1 VSIKYQGVQTP
12 LDIHYLIL
20 DTKNKKM
27 FGIIVK
33 NTGNDC
39 WVRTE
44 NGDIEMCKI
53 KGNFRIKGIKS
64 TNPVAV
70 GDRVEVGN
78 SGFITQIFDRKNYII
93 RRPANLSK
101 QIHILAANIDVT
113 LLMATIKSP
122 ATSLV
127 FIDRF
132 LAAAESFSVP
142 AVLVFNKIDL
152 LKNTRHCGLDPQSP
166 ETRGDSDF
174 RQNDEKSKDEKKLEE
189 IIKLY
194 QSIGYKC
201 LKTSITNNIGV
212 EEIKKEIEGKMVLLA
227 GNSGVGKSSM
237 INSIFGNNIAKT
249 AKISEYHQKGMHT
262 TTFTEMFCLEQR
274 TKNKEQR
281 QEDANTTFI
290 IDTPGIK
297 GFGTIDMR
305 ENEIGHYFKE
315 IFAESKNCRFPN
327 CTHRHE
333 PNCAVLQ
340 AIEGKKIA
348 LSRYQSYLSIMEDTK
363 EGKYR

>member
-1 VSIKYQGVQTP
+1 MSIKYQGVQTP
-12 LDIHYLIL
+12 LDTHYLIL
-20 DTKNKKM
+20 DTKKINKM
-27 FGIIVK
+27 TGIIVK

-70 GDRVEVGN
+70 GDRVEVDV

-262 TTFTEMFCLEQR
+262 TTFTEMFFFDNQ
-274 TKNKEQR
+274 
-281 QEDANTTFI
+281 TFI

-297 GFGTIDMR
+297 GFGTIDMQ
-305 ENEIGHYFKE
+305 ENETGHYFKE

-340 AIEGKKIA
+340 AIEDKKIA

>member
-1 VSIKYQGVQTP
+1 MV
-12 LDIHYLIL
+12 
-20 DTKNKKM
+20 
-27 FGIIVK
+27 GIIVK

-70 GDRVEVGN
+70 GDRVEVDS
-78 SGFITQIFDRKNYII
+78 SGFITQIFDRKNYIV

-101 QIHILAANIDVT
+101 QIHILAANIDT
-113 LLMATIKSP
+113 ALLTATIKSP

-132 LAAAESFSVP
+132 LAAAESFAVP

-152 LKNTRHCGLDPQSP
+152 LK
-166 ETRGDSDF
+166 E
-174 RQNDEKSKDEKKLEE
+174 KDEKKLDE

-194 QSIGYKC
+194 QSIGYEC
-201 LKTSITNNIGV
+201 LKTSIINDVGV
-212 EEIKKEIEGKMVLLA
+212 NEIKNTIKGKIVLLA
-227 GNSGVGKSSM
+227 GNSGVGKSTI
-237 INSIFGNNIAKT
+237 INSIFETNVAKT

-262 TTFTEMFCLEQR
+262 TTFTEMFFFDNQ
-274 TKNKEQR
+274 
-281 QEDANTTFI
+281 TFI

-297 GFGTIDMR
+297 GFGTIDMQ

-315 IFAESKNCRFPN
+315 IFAESKHCHFPN

-340 AIEGKKIA
+340 AVDNKKIA
-348 LSRYQSYLSIMEDTK
+348 LSRYQSYLSIMEDLK
-363 EGKYR
+363 EEKYR

>member
-1 VSIKYQGVQTP
+1 MV
-12 LDIHYLIL
+12 
-20 DTKNKKM
+20 
-27 FGIIVK
+27 GIIVK

-70 GDRVEVGN
+70 GDRVEIDA
-78 SGFITQIFDRKNYII
+78 SGFISQIFDRKNYII

-101 QIHILAANIDVT
+101 QIHILAANIDVA
-113 LLMATIKSP
+113 LLVATIKSP

-152 LKNTRHCGLDPQSP
+152 LK
-166 ETRGDSDF
+166 E
-174 RQNDEKSKDEKKLEE
+174 KDEEKLET

-201 LKTSITNNIGV
+201 LKTSIINNVGV
-212 EEIKKEIEGKMVLLA
+212 DEIKNSIEGKMVLLA

-237 INSIFGNNIAKT
+237 INSIFENNVART

-262 TTFTEMFCLEQR
+262 TTFTEMFFFDNQ
-274 TKNKEQR
+274 
-281 QEDANTTFI
+281 TFI

-297 GFGTIDMR
+297 GFGTIDMQ

-340 AIEGKKIA
+340 AIEDKKIA
-348 LSRYQSYLSIMEDTK
+348 LSRYQSYLSIMEDAK

>member
-1 VSIKYQGVQTP
+1 MV
-12 LDIHYLIL
+12 
-20 DTKNKKM
+20 
-27 FGIIVK
+27 GIIVK

-39 WVRTE
+39 WVRAE

-70 GDRVEVGN
+70 GDKVEVDS
-78 SGFITQIFDRKNYII
+78 SGFISQIFDRKNYIV

-101 QIHILAANIDVT
+101 QIHILAANIDVA
-113 LLMATIKSP
+113 LLVATIKSP

-142 AVLVFNKIDL
+142 AALIFNKIDL
-152 LKNTRHCGLDPQSP
+152 LN
-166 ETRGDSDF
+166 E
-174 RQNDEKSKDEKKLEE
+174 KDEKHLEL
-189 IIKLY
+189 IINLY

-201 LKTSITNNIGV
+201 LKTSIINNRGV
-212 EEIKKEIEGKMVLLA
+212 DEIKKIINGKIVLLA

-237 INSIFGNNIAKT
+237 INSILENSVTKT

-262 TTFTEMFCLEQR
+262 TTFTEMFFFDNQ
-274 TKNKEQR
+274 
-281 QEDANTTFI
+281 TFI

-297 GFGTIDMR
+297 GFGTIDMQ
-305 ENEIGHYFKE
+305 ETEIGHYFKE
-315 IFAESKNCRFPN
+315 IFAESKKCRFPN

-340 AIEGKKIA
+340 AVEAQKIA
-348 LSRYQSYLSIMEDTK
+348 LSRYQSYLSIMADTK

>member
-1 VSIKYQGVQTP
+1 MVGV
-12 LDIHYLIL
+12 
-20 DTKNKKM
+20 
-27 FGIIVK
+27 IIK

-39 WVRTE
+39 WVRMK

-70 GDRVEVGN
+70 GDKVEIDA
-78 SGFITQIFDRKNYII
+78 SGFISQIFDRKNYII

-101 QIHILAANIDVT
+101 QIHILAANIDVALLVAT
-113 LLMATIKSP
+113 LKSP

-132 LAAAESFSVP
+132 LTTAESFSVP
-142 AVLVFNKIDL
+142 AVLIFNKIDL
-152 LKNTRHCGLDPQSP
+152 LN
-166 ETRGDSDF
+166 E
-174 RQNDEKSKDEKKLEE
+174 KDEKKLDE

-194 QSIGYKC
+194 HSIGYKC
-201 LKTSITNNIGV
+201 LKTSITDNIGV
-212 EEIKKEIEGKMVLLA
+212 DEIKKEIEGKIVLLA

-237 INSIFGNNIAKT
+237 INSIFENNVART
-249 AKISEYHQKGMHT
+249 AKISDYHQKGMHT
-262 TTFTEMFCLEQR
+262 TTFTEMFFLEQR

-281 QEDANTTFI
+281 RGTFI

-297 GFGTIDMR
+297 GFGTIDMQ

-315 IFAESKNCRFPN
+315 IFAESKRCRFPN

-333 PNCAVLQ
+333 PNCAVLD
-340 AIEGKKIA
+340 AIKDEKIA
-348 LSRYQSYLSIMEDTK
+348 LSRYQSYLSIMEDAK

>member
-1 VSIKYQGVQTP
+1 MT
-12 LDIHYLIL
+12 
-20 DTKNKKM
+20 
-27 FGIIVK
+27 GIIVK

-70 GDRVEVGN
+70 GDRVEVDV
-78 SGFITQIFDRKNYII
+78 SGFISQIFDRKNYII

-101 QIHILAANIDVT
+101 QIHILAANIDVA
-113 LLMATIKSP
+113 LLVATIKSP

-142 AVLVFNKIDL
+142 AVLIFNKIDL
-152 LKNTRHCGLDPQSP
+152 LKTKSCHCGLDPQSL
-166 ETRGDSDF
+166 ENKATEKQTIAGQAR
-174 RQNDEKSKDEKKLEE
+174 NDKESKDEEKLET

-194 QSIGYKC
+194 QTIGYKC
-201 LKTSITNNIGV
+201 LKTSIINNSGV
-212 EEIKKEIEGKMVLLA
+212 DKIKKEIEGKIVLLA

-237 INSIFGNNIAKT
+237 INSIFENNVART

-262 TTFTEMFCLEQR
+262 TTFTEMFFFDSQ
-274 TKNKEQR
+274 
-281 QEDANTTFI
+281 TFI

-297 GFGTIDMR
+297 GFGTIDMQ

-315 IFAESKNCRFPN
+315 IFAVSKNCRFPN

-340 AIEGKKIA
+340 AIEDKKIA
-348 LSRYQSYLSIMEDTK
+348 LSRYQSYLSIMEDAK